1 MPTSRQEA
9 TKICDI
15 MTDYLSLSDAQE
27 VTERLY
33 MEVGRDSD
41 NDSLKVSLAM
51 LRDLF
56 QEEGTGHA

>member
-9 TKICDI
+9 TKICNI

-33 MEVGRDSD
+33 MEVGQSSNNESLRD
-41 NDSLKVSLAM
+41 SLAM
-51 LRDLF
+51 LKDLF
-56 QEEGTGHA
+56 HEEGIGNA